1 MHDAWR
7 RWISGMA
14 VFDYEAI
21 AGSGKSVRGVID
33 ADSPAAARRKL
44 RDQELYPTSVREA
57 SEKSVVTSDVMS
69 GSFGRVKGRD
79 IALMTRQLAVL
90 LEAGMSLVEALT
102 AMLEQTGNQR
112 LKKVVFEVRDR
123 VNEGATL
130 ADAMS
135 EHPRVFTSLYT
146 NMVRAGEASGALEAV
161 LMRLAELLERH
172 VRLRARV
179 MSALAY
185 PILMAFVSLGVIVFL
200 MMVVVP
206 KIVGTFARQ
215 KVELPAIT
223 KALLVTCDF
232 IYDWW
237 WAVLLVLAASYFT
250 WRAWVRR
257 PEGKLRWD
265 RFKMS
270 VPYVG
275 DLYLKVV
282 CTRFSRTL
290 GSMLE
295 SGLTMLNALEVV
307 KSVLQNRQ
315 AEQIMD
321 DVKTQVRRGRNLSEP
336 LRDSAVFP
344 PMLVHMV
351 ELGQRSGELP
361 AMLLK
366 TADTYDEEV
375 NMAVDALVSL
385 LEPLIILVMGLFV
398 GFLVIAMLL
407 PILTI
412 SSTFG

>member
-1 MHDAWR
+1 
-7 RWISGMA
+7 MA

-21 AGSGKSVRGVID
+21 AESGKSVRGVID

-44 RDQELYPTSVREA
+44 REQELFPTSVRE
-57 SEKSVVTSDVMS
+57 STEKTVVTTDVVA
-69 GSFGRVKGRD
+69 GSFSRIKGRD
-79 IALMTRQLAVL
+79 VALMTRQLAVL
-90 LEAGMSLVEALT
+90 VEAGMSLVEALS
-102 AMLEQTGNQR
+102 ALLDQTSNPR
-112 LKKVVFEVRDR
+112 LKKVIFEVRDR
-123 VNEGATL
+123 VNEGMTL

-135 EHPRVFTSLYT
+135 QHPRVFNLLYT

-161 LMRLAELLERH
+161 LMRLAELLERN

-179 MSALAY
+179 VSALAY
-185 PILMAFVSLGVIVFL
+185 PVLMAFVSVGVIVFL

-206 KIVGTFARQ
+206 QIVGTFARQ
-215 KVELPAIT
+215 KVELPGIT
-223 KALLVTCDF
+223 KALLFTCD
-232 IYDWW
+232 IVYGWW
-237 WAVLLVLAASYFT
+237 WAMLLMLAAGYFT
-250 WRAWVRR
+250 WRGWVKR
-257 PEGKLRWD
+257 PEGRLQWD
-265 RFKMS
+265 RFKIW

-282 CTRFSRTL
+282 CGRFSRTL

-307 KSVLQNRQ
+307 KTVLQNRQ

-336 LRDSAVFP
+336 LRDSGMFP

-385 LEPLIILVMGLFV
+385 LEPVIILVMGLFV

-412 SSTFG
+412 SSTFA

>member
-1 MHDAWR
+1 
-7 RWISGMA
+7 MA

-21 AGSGKSVRGVID
+21 GGSGKPVRGVID

-44 RDQELYPTSVREA
+44 REQKLFPTSVQESSGKTA
-57 SEKSVVTSDVMS
+57 VTSDVMG
-69 GSFGRVKGRD
+69 GSIGRVKGRD

-90 LEAGMSLVEALT
+90 VEAGMSLVEALT
-102 AMLEQTGNQR
+102 ALLDQTGNQR
-112 LKKVVFEVRDR
+112 LKKVIFEVRDR
-123 VNEGATL
+123 VNEGITL

-135 EHPRVFTSLYT
+135 QHPKVFNSLYT
-146 NMVRAGEASGALEAV
+146 NMVRAGEASGALESV
-161 LMRLAELLERH
+161 LLRLAELLERN

-179 MSALAY
+179 SSALAY
-185 PILMAFVSLGVIVFL
+185 PVLMGFVSVGVIVFL

-215 KVELPAIT
+215 KVELPGIT
-223 KALLVTCDF
+223 KALLFGCDV

-237 WAVLLVLAASYFT
+237 WAMLLVLAASYFT
-250 WRAWVRR
+250 WRTWVSR
-257 PEGKLRWD
+257 PEGRLQWD

-282 CTRFSRTL
+282 CGRFSRTL

-307 KSVLQNRQ
+307 KTVLQNRQ

-336 LRDSAVFP
+336 LRDSGMFP

-385 LEPLIILVMGLFV
+385 LEPIIILVMGVFV

-412 SSTFG
+412 SSTFA

>member
-1 MHDAWR
+1 
-7 RWISGMA
+7 MA

-21 AGSGKSVRGVID
+21 AGSGKQVRGVID

-44 RDQELYPTSVREA
+44 REQELFPTSVRESSGKA
-57 SEKSVVTSDVMS
+57 SATTDVMG
-69 GSFGRVKGRD
+69 GSLSRIKGRD

-102 AMLEQTGNQR
+102 ALLEQTGNPR
-112 LKKVVFEVRDR
+112 LKKIVFDVRDR
-123 VNEGATL
+123 VNEGMTL
-130 ADAMS
+130 ADALAQ
-135 EHPRVFTSLYT
+135 HPRAFNALYA
-146 NMVRAGEASGALEAV
+146 NMVRAGEASGALESV
-161 LMRLAELLERH
+161 LMRLADLLERN

-179 MSALAY
+179 ISALAY
-185 PILMAFVSLGVIVFL
+185 PVLMACVSVGVIVFL
-200 MMVVVP
+200 LMVVVP
-206 KIVGTFARQ
+206 KIVGTFERQ
-215 KVELPAIT
+215 NVELPTIT
-223 KALLVTCDF
+223 KAMLFTCDF
-232 IYDWW
+232 LYAWW
-237 WAVLLVLAASYFT
+237 WAVLLVAVGGLLT
-250 WRAWVRR
+250 WRAWVKR
-257 PEGKLRWD
+257 PEGRLKWD
-265 RFKMS
+265 RFKMAL
-270 VPYVG
+270 PYAG

-336 LRDSAVFP
+336 LRESAMFP

-361 AMLLK
+361 AMLLR

-385 LEPLIILVMGLFV
+385 LEPIIILVMGVFV
-398 GFLVIAMLL
+398 GFLVIAVLL
-407 PILTI
+407 PVLTI
-412 SSTFG
+412 SSTFA

>member
-1 MHDAWR
+1 
-7 RWISGMA
+7 MA

-21 AGSGKSVRGVID
+21 AGSGRSVRGVID

-44 RDQELYPTSVREA
+44 REQELFPTSVRESHDGA
-57 SEKSVVTSDVMS
+57 VGTSDLMS
-69 GSFGRVKGRD
+69 ASFGRVKMRD

-90 LEAGMSLVEALT
+90 LDAGMSLVEALT
-102 AMLEQTGNQR
+102 ALLEQTGNPR
-112 LKKVVFEVRDR
+112 LKKIVFEVRDR
-123 VNEGATL
+123 VNEGMTL
-130 ADAMS
+130 ADALS
-135 EHPRVFTSLYT
+135 QHPRVFNSLYT
-146 NMVRAGEASGALEAV
+146 NMVRAGETSGALEAV
-161 LMRLAELLERH
+161 LMRLAELLERN

-179 MSALAY
+179 TSALAY
-185 PILMAFVSLGVIVFL
+185 PVLMACVSVGVIVFL

-215 KVELPAIT
+215 NVELPGIT
-223 KALLVTCDF
+223 KALLAGCDF

-237 WAVLLVLAASYFT
+237 WAMLLVLAASYLT
-250 WRAWVRR
+250 WRAWVSR
-257 PEGKLRWD
+257 PEGRLRWD
-265 RFKMS
+265 RFKMG

-275 DLYLKVV
+275 TLYLKVV
-282 CTRFSRTL
+282 CSRFARTL

-336 LRDSAVFP
+336 LRESAVFP

-366 TADTYDEEV
+366 SADTYDEEV
-375 NMAVDALVSL
+375 NLAVDALVSL
-385 LEPLIILVMGLFV
+385 LEPIIILVMGVFV

-407 PILTI
+407 PILTM
-412 SSTFG
+412 SSTFA

>member
-1 MHDAWR
+1 
-7 RWISGMA
+7 MA

-21 AGSGKSVRGVID
+21 GGSGKPVRGVID

-44 RDQELYPTSVREA
+44 REQKLFPTSVQESSGKTA
-57 SEKSVVTSDVMS
+57 VTSDVMG
-69 GSFGRVKGRD
+69 GSIGRVKGRD

-90 LEAGMSLVEALT
+90 VEAGMSLVEALT
-102 AMLEQTGNQR
+102 ALLDQTGNQR
-112 LKKVVFEVRDR
+112 LKKVIFEVRDR
-123 VNEGATL
+123 VNEGITL

-135 EHPRVFTSLYT
+135 QHPKMFNSLYT
-146 NMVRAGEASGALEAV
+146 NMVRAGEASGALESV
-161 LMRLAELLERH
+161 LLRLAELLERN

-179 MSALAY
+179 SSALAY
-185 PILMAFVSLGVIVFL
+185 PVLMGFVSVGVIVFL

-215 KVELPAIT
+215 KVELPGIT
-223 KALLVTCDF
+223 KALLFGCDV

-237 WAVLLVLAASYFT
+237 WAMLLVLAASYFT
-250 WRAWVRR
+250 WRTWVSR
-257 PEGKLRWD
+257 PEGRLQWD

-282 CTRFSRTL
+282 CGRFSRTL

-307 KSVLQNRQ
+307 KTVLQNRQ

-336 LRDSAVFP
+336 LRDSGMFP

-385 LEPLIILVMGLFV
+385 LEPIIILVMGVFV

-412 SSTFG
+412 SSTFA

>member
-1 MHDAWR
+1 M
-7 RWISGMA
+7 G

-44 RDQELYPTSVREA
+44 REQQLFPTNVRES
-57 SEKSVVTSDVMS
+57 SEKAVVTTDVMG
-69 GSFGRVKGRD
+69 GSFGRIKGRD
-79 IALMTRQLAVL
+79 VALMTRQLAVL
-90 LEAGMSLVEALT
+90 VEAGMSLVEALT
-102 AMLEQTGNQR
+102 ALLDQTGNQR
-112 LKKVVFEVRDR
+112 LKKVIFDVRDR
-123 VNEGATL
+123 VNEGVTL

-135 EHPRVFTSLYT
+135 QHPRVFNALYT

-161 LMRLAELLERH
+161 LMRLAELLERN

-179 MSALAY
+179 SSALAY
-185 PILMAFVSLGVIVFL
+185 PVLMGFVSVGVIVFL

-215 KVELPAIT
+215 KVELPGIT
-223 KALLVTCDF
+223 KALLFSCDI

-237 WAVLLVLAASYFT
+237 WAMLLVLLGCYFT
-250 WRAWVRR
+250 WRTWVSR
-257 PEGKLRWD
+257 PEGRLQWD
-265 RFKMS
+265 RFKMW

-282 CTRFSRTL
+282 CGRFSRTL

-307 KSVLQNRQ
+307 KTVLQNRQ

-336 LRDSAVFP
+336 LRDSGVFP

-361 AMLLK
+361 KMLLK

-385 LEPLIILVMGLFV
+385 LEPLIILVMGVFV

-412 SSTFG
+412 SSTFA

>member
-1 MHDAWR
+1 
-7 RWISGMA
+7 MA

-21 AGSGKSVRGVID
+21 AGSGKQVRGVID

-44 RDQELYPTSVREA
+44 REQELCPTSVRESSGKAAA
-57 SEKSVVTSDVMS
+57 STDVMG
-69 GSFGRVKGRD
+69 GSLSRIKGRD

-102 AMLEQTGNQR
+102 ALLEQTGNPR
-112 LKKVVFEVRDR
+112 LKKIVFDVRDR
-123 VNEGATL
+123 VNEGMTL

-135 EHPRVFTSLYT
+135 QHPKAFNALYA
-146 NMVRAGEASGALEAV
+146 NMVRAGEASGALESV
-161 LMRLAELLERH
+161 LMRLADLLERN

-179 MSALAY
+179 VSALAY
-185 PILMAFVSLGVIVFL
+185 PVLMACVSVGVIVFL
-200 MMVVVP
+200 LMVVVP
-206 KIVGTFARQ
+206 KIVGTFERQ
-215 KVELPAIT
+215 NVELPAIT
-223 KALLVTCDF
+223 KSMLFACDF
-232 IYDWW
+232 LYAWW
-237 WAVLLVLAASYFT
+237 WLVLLVAVGCLLT
-250 WRAWVRR
+250 WRAWVKR
-257 PEGKLRWD
+257 PEGRLKWD
-265 RFKMS
+265 RLKMS
-270 VPYVG
+270 LPYAG
-275 DLYLKVV
+275 DLYLKIV

-336 LRDSAVFP
+336 LRESAVFP

-361 AMLLK
+361 AMLLR

-385 LEPLIILVMGLFV
+385 LEPVIILVMGVFV
-398 GFLVIAMLL
+398 GFLVIAVLL
-407 PILTI
+407 PVLTI
-412 SSTFG
+412 SSTFA